1 MSITAIAIAIAAIVM
16 SALWDYAALI
26 AIPCLAVGLILSTV
40 DLVLNIRRAEGIR
53 LAVAGITASIFAFLL
68 IIVIIVPI
76 ATALPGEP
84 HEIPPAS

>member
-1 MSITAIAIAIAAIVM
+1 MYSRFRMLTRPTP
-16 SALWDYAALI
+16 S
-26 AIPCLAVGLILSTV
+26 V
-40 DLVLNIRRAEGIR
+40 DSLLVLNIRRAEGIR

-84 HEIPPAS
+84 HEIPPASWRVSNKSPETVRGELVEP

>member
-40 DLVLNIRRAEGIR
+40 DLETI
-53 LAVAGITASIFAFLL
+53 SK
-68 IIVIIVPI
+68 
-76 ATALPGEP
+76 
-84 HEIPPAS
+84 S